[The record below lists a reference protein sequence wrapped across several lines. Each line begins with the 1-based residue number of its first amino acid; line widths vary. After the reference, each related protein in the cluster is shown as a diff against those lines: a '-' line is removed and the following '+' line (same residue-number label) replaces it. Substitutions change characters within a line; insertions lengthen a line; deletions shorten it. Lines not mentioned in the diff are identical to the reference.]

1 MQVYK
6 SKYSRLPGSTYNE
19 IVAAARREYHTI
31 QKRNPRRIAHVRSAY
46 FAKDK
51 VFLNTFWDHVKQKHP
66 TDQERRLK
74 LYAAAIDLIRN
85 SKLTPDTIFA
95 ENDKDTLLHRF
106 YGVSQD
112 GQYFSV
118 QIKRANVPT
127 GKSLCRYSHQKGLE
141 TKKLSAGWLKNH
153 MPRVYQSYKIT
164 GKLKRPPADVA

>member
-118 QIKRANVPT
+118 QIKESKRTHRKEFMSVFP
-127 GKSLCRYSHQKGLE
+127 SKGV
-141 TKKLSAGWLKNH
+141 
-153 MPRVYQSYKIT
+153 R
-164 GKLKRPPADVA
+164 D